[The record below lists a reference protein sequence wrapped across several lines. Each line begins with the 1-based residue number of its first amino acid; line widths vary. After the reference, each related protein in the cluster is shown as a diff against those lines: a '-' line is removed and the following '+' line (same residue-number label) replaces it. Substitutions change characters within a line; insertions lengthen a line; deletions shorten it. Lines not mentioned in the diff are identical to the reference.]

1 MVLPKQ
7 QGLQGVGAVGEQR
20 QELIPLVFQAG
31 IRYCHMF
38 FSFSPLSSTR
48 KWVKLFPLQGEE
60 VEAKR
65 EKSHSPKVIQ

>member
-7 QGLQGVGAVGEQR
+7 RRASGSRSSGGAKTGANTPCVPGWHQV
-20 QELIPLVFQAG
+20 LSHV
-31 IRYCHMF
+31 
-38 FSFSPLSSTR
+38 FSFRPLSNIR

-65 EKSHSPKVIQ
+65 EKSDSPKVIQ